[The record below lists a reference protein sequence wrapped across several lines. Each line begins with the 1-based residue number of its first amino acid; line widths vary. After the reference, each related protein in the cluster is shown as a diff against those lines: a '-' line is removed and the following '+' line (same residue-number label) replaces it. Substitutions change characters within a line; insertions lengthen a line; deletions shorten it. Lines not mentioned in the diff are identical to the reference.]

1 LSWTAKHD
9 TALAR
14 CVGRKGMHVAP
25 EQLPSKT
32 ESVACPKYGTELVVT
47 RITPVLF
54 VGEFEHLTL
63 VYKTCG
69 FAKHLKIKH
78 S

>member
-1 LSWTAKHD
+1 
-9 TALAR
+9 
-14 CVGRKGMHVAP
+14 VAP
-25 EQLPSKT
+25 EELPPKT
-32 ESVACPKYGTELVVT
+32 ESEACPKCGTELVIT

-63 VYKTCG
+63 ICKTCG
-69 FAKHLKIKH
+69 FAKHLKVKH